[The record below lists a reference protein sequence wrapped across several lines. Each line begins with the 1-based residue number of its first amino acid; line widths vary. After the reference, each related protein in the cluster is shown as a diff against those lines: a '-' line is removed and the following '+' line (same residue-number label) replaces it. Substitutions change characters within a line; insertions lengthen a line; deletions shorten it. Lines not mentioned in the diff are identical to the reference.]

1 MAETDANTN
10 AEEKLEQIASLWNS
24 RGRGLITEMD
34 LKIEKAAR
42 DGVRL
47 RMPFNPDFCADD
59 EATLLQGGILTAL
72 LDSAFG
78 LANFLA
84 IEDVENMATLDL
96 RVEYLR
102 PAQSRADVIVFAE
115 CYRQTR
121 HVTFNSG
128 RVWFDTPGLPEV
140 ARGFASFSI
149 TRGENSLIDR
159 MLKQDQSSDT

>member
-1 MAETDANTN
+1 MDQNDSTKARMA
-10 AEEKLEQIASLWNS
+10 QIASVWNA
-24 RGRGLITEMD
+24 RALGLISEMD
-34 LKIEKAAR
+34 LKVEKAEAG
-42 DGVRL
+42 GVEV
-47 RMPFNPDFCADD
+47 RMPFNPDFCVDD
-59 EATLLQGGILTAL
+59 EGTMLHGGILTAL

-84 IEDVENMATLDL
+84 IDNVATMATVDL

-102 PAQSRADVIVFAE
+102 PAQSRADVIVSAE

-121 HVTFNSG
+121 HVAFNSG

-149 TRGENSLIDR
+149 IRGETS
-159 MLKQDQSSDT
+159 MLDKLNTMGPGS